1 MTVTFNSGNV
11 LRPFLDCVFGQSF
24 TDFKLYVVDNA
35 SKDNSA
41 DVVNEIREERVRFI
55 ANSEN
60 RGVAEGNNQGARAA
74 LEDGCETV
82 LLLNNDTEFP
92 MDLFSRLYSAL
103 EESRCDMAT
112 GKILYFEPSDRI
124 WCAGGWFDP
133 KRFYGAFHFG
143 MGEEDSG
150 QFDAPRRV
158 TYAPTCCLLVRRS
171 VFQRIGMMDSKYFVY
186 NDDVD
191 FLYRCLRQDIA
202 LWYAPEAVLFHKVSS
217 LTGGDESDFAVRFM
231 TRNRMYFIR
240 KNLSLWH
247 ALIWG
252 VHFLTWTAPKLVL
265 CGHDSLSRWRL
276 RCISLFEG
284 LGIEHE

>member
-1 MTVTFNSGNV
+1 MYFVHFWIA
-11 LRPFLDCVFGQSF
+11 FLVSRSPISN
-24 TDFKLYVVDNA
+24 LYVVDNA

-202 LWYAPEAVLFHKVSS
+202 LWYAPEAETLPQSQ
-217 LTGGDESDFAVRFM
+217 
-231 TRNRMYFIR
+231 
-240 KNLSLWH
+240 LSH
-247 ALIWG
+247 RRGRIG
-252 VHFLTWTAPKLVL
+252 L
-265 CGHDSLSRWRL
+265 CGSVYDAESYVFYTQKLIALACSDLGSSFLDLDGAETCIVWSRFFKQMASPLYLAL
-276 RCISLFEG
+276 RRIG
-284 LGIEHE
+284 NRA